1 MLEEHNQNMIY
12 YYINQ
17 TFNKICL
24 TLAFIVI
31 NANILVADTHSNFKQ
46 VEATGRAILIEGD
59 INTSRKRALEDALYI
74 AALSGGANIDG
85 FSAIKS
91 NTLINDQ
98 SIIKA
103 TNRVIDFKILSE
115 SQDKD
120 FLNIKISAVVGN
132 ELANRNC
139 KKRPLN
145 ITLLKGVYDAH
156 SNVPSKLARYTPS
169 WYNKIYKIIPK
180 IPNVN
185 SINNRNRSLDNLK
198 KTNVNSSFSYNA
210 LTRGL
215 PNIEAGDY
223 SLVPALYLSAV
234 SGNDSFFSNYL
245 IKLELRIYKGPEFK
259 LLSKKTYDIPI
270 KYQFDSKFQFIK
282 NISTLDINTID
293 REVDRHLL
301 KNITSFLIELNCQ
314 PLEGILAVN
323 DGKLIVNLGKKQGLR
338 QKQIGIVKGLSIQN
352 SMLNNS
358 SIIVHTNEIYDN
370 YSVLLPLNDNIKLA
384 NLNDMIVKFVE

>member
-12 YYINQ
+12 YYINL

-98 SIIKA
+98 SIVKA

-145 ITLLKGVYDAH
+145 ITLLKGVYDAQ

-185 SINNRNRSLDNLK
+185 SINNKNRSLDNLK

-234 SGNDSFFSNYL
+234 SGNDSFSNYL
-245 IKLELRIYKGPEFK
+245 IKLELSIYKGPKFK
-259 LLSKKTYDIPI
+259 LLSKKAYDIPI

>member
-1 MLEEHNQNMIY
+1 MLEERNQNMIY
-12 YYINQ
+12 YFINL

-85 FSAIKS
+85 CSAIKS

-139 KKRPLN
+139 KKN
-145 ITLLKGVYDAH
+145 
-156 SNVPSKLARYTPS
+156 
-169 WYNKIYKIIPK
+169 
-180 IPNVN
+180 
-185 SINNRNRSLDNLK
+185 
-198 KTNVNSSFSYNA
+198 
-210 LTRGL
+210 
-215 PNIEAGDY
+215 
-223 SLVPALYLSAV
+223 
-234 SGNDSFFSNYL
+234 
-245 IKLELRIYKGPEFK
+245 
-259 LLSKKTYDIPI
+259 
-270 KYQFDSKFQFIK
+270 
-282 NISTLDINTID
+282 
-293 REVDRHLL
+293 
-301 KNITSFLIELNCQ
+301 
-314 PLEGILAVN
+314 
-323 DGKLIVNLGKKQGLR
+323 
-338 QKQIGIVKGLSIQN
+338 
-352 SMLNNS
+352 
-358 SIIVHTNEIYDN
+358 
-370 YSVLLPLNDNIKLA
+370 
-384 NLNDMIVKFVE
+384 